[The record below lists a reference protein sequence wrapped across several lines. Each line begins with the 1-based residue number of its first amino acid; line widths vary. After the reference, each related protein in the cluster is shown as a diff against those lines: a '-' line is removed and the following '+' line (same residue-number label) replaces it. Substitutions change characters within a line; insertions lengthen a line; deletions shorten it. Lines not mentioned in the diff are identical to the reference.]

1 MIINTATL
9 SSALIYGQ
17 ELDKDYFEEVGSD
30 IFDILKLP
38 IVGAKNFVSK
48 IVNGGKEFVRSVF
61 NGTFGRIFGK
71 WAKEN
76 PVAAGAG
83 VLAAGLALG
92 TIVVVG
98 GAAVG
103 VLAGGGAA
111 VGTVGAALSGLGAVG
126 AGVAKVG
133 GAVVSGLGVAS
144 LLTGKSAGELVTG
157 ALNFAETIYNF
168 NFNQTDEDIN
178 KEIES
183 TINALY
189 GPTGEYIGQQVAGVL
204 VGGLFNPP
212 RVQINIRAL
221 SLAWKINPE
230 IRDDLLNNTST
241 LAHLGMTAFRNIS
254 VKQAFMKGRQGIKN
268 FWKDLPEGVKGKFP
282 QLDKAIT
289 NWGAKGSK
297 PWSIQGVVEKR
308 IEELDDQK
316 LQDLAEGL
324 LSGFWEQFRQSV
336 EYVYH

>member
-1 MIINTATL
+1 MDISESQL
-9 SSALIYGQ
+9 SSAIIYGN
-17 ELDKDYFEEVGSD
+17 ELDANYFKSVGSD
-30 IFDILKLP
+30 ILDIFKLP
-38 IVGAKNFVSK
+38 IVGVKSFIGKV
-48 IVNGGKEFVRSVF
+48 VNGGKQLVRSVF
-61 NGTFGRIFGK
+61 NGTLGRLFGK

-83 VLAAGLALG
+83 VLAGGLALG

-98 GAAVG
+98 GATVG
-103 VLAGGGAA
+103 VLAGGAGALGA
-111 VGTVGAALSGLGAVG
+111 IGTALGGLGAVG

-133 GAVVSGLGVAS
+133 TAGAALLGTTS
-144 LLTGKSAGELVTG
+144 ILTGKSAGQLITG
-157 ALNFAETIYNF
+157 TLNFAETIYNF

-189 GPTGEYIGQQVAGVL
+189 GPAGEYIGQQVAGVL

-212 RVQINIRAL
+212 KVQINIRAL
-221 SLAWKINPE
+221 RLAWNINPE

-241 LAHLGMTAFRNIS
+241 LAHLGITAFRTIAI
-254 VKQAFMKGRQGIKN
+254 KQAFMKGRQGIKD
-268 FWKDLPEGVKGKFP
+268 FWAGLPKGVKSKFP
-282 QLDKAIT
+282 NLDKAIT

-308 IEELDDQK
+308 IEDLDDQK
-316 LQDLAEGL
+316 LEDLSEGL
-324 LSGFWEQFRQSV
+324 LEGFWEQFRNSV

>member
-1 MIINTATL
+1 MIIDTATL

-17 ELDKDYFEEVGSD
+17 ELDKDYFKKVGSD
-30 IFDILKLP
+30 VLDIFNLP
-38 IVGAKNFVSK
+38 IVGAKNFLGK
-48 IVNGGKEFVRSVF
+48 IVNGGKELAKSVF
-61 NGTFGRIFGK
+61 NGTFGKIFGK
-71 WAKEN
+71 WAKES
-76 PVAAGAG
+76 PITAGAG

-98 GAAVG
+98 GTAVG

-111 VGTVGAALSGLGAVG
+111 VGAVGTVLGKLGVVG

-133 GAVVSGLGVAS
+133 GVAASALTAGS
-144 LLTGKSAGELVTG
+144 LLTGKSVGALVTG
-157 ALNFAETIYNF
+157 ALNFAETIYSF

-189 GPTGEYIGQQVAGVL
+189 GPTGEYIGQQVAGLL

-212 RVQINIRAL
+212 KVQINIRAL
-221 SLAWKINPE
+221 SLAWDINPD
-230 IRDDLLNNTST
+230 IRDDLLNNTSS
-241 LAHLGMTAFRNIS
+241 LAHLGMTAARTIAI
-254 VKQAFMKGRQGIKN
+254 KQAFMKGRQGIKN
-268 FWKDLPEGVKGKFP
+268 FWKGLPKEIKGKFP
-282 QLDKAIT
+282 ELDKTIT

-316 LQDLAEGL
+316 LEDLAEGL
-324 LSGFWEQFRQSV
+324 IQGFWQQFRQSI
-336 EYVYH
+336 EYVYY